1 MELLHQ
7 LNASGMQI
15 VAGRIIDI
23 GKDGKLQVKADNTG
37 AKITCDFLRTSAGP
51 LPQLYLGTP
60 VLCIVHEHKGYVL
73 GVVQP
78 YVSAQDERP
87 EQNQAPQELNLR
99 AEQSIELTC
108 GQSSLSMDKEG
119 KIVLRGADITTRAHG
134 ANKIKGASV
143 RLN

>member
-1 MELLHQ
+1 
-7 LNASGMQI
+7 
-15 VAGRIIDI
+15 
-23 GKDGKLQVKADNTG
+23 
-37 AKITCDFLRTSAGP
+37 
-51 LPQLYLGTP
+51 
-60 VLCIVHEHKGYVL
+60 
-73 GVVQP
+73 VVQP

-119 KIVLRGADITTRAHG
+119 KIVLRGADITMRAYG
-134 ANKIKGASV
+134 ANKIKGATI